1 MISRDI
7 QCLSDIARLTP
18 HLLRDV
24 PALQETETE
33 APVCKV
39 VGQQSCSCSDTP
51 PLCSMLRLAPDNEPS
66 SNAAQKG
73 RASADHDTPLT
84 MFNDGS
90 NLSQFDAITMPT
102 HHSVS
107 SNLPFPVIGPCR
119 AECAL
124 LVRAALFFQHF
135 IPDSAQLNVVSRGS
149 FCNRLLSLKVP
160 ARILRIAASSLA
172 ASSIA
177 SLALLSR
184 LSRCGSSGQSA

>member
-73 RASADHDTPLT
+73 RASAGHDTPLT

-107 SNLPFPVIGPCR
+107 SNLPFPVIGPR
-119 AECAL
+119 GAECAL

-135 IPDSAQLNVVSRGS
+135 IPDTARLNVVSRGS
-149 FCNRLLSLKVP
+149 VCNRLLSLKVP
-160 ARILRIAASSLA
+160 ARIAASSLA
-172 ASSIA
+172 TSSIA